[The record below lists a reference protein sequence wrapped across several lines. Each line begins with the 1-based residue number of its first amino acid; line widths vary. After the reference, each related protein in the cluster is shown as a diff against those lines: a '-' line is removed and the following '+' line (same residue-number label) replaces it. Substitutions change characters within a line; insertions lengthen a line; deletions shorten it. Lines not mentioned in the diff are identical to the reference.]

1 MFTLKFFK
9 NPYEDGSQSSA
20 VVSAK
25 SYEKYKRSNGS
36 TEIIV
41 HDSAVQ
47 NMGVCYNVS
56 NEEQHYQSCYIENI
70 AGKTIDTVNYLTF
83 ATPS

>member
-1 MFTLKFFK
+1 MFTLKFYKVPFD
-9 NPYEDGSQSSA
+9 DGAESSA

-25 SYEKYKRSNGS
+25 SYEKYKRSNGT

-47 NMGVCYNVS
+47 NLGVCYNVS
-56 NEEQHYQSCYIENI
+56 NEEQHYQTCYVENI
-70 AGKTIDTVNYLTF
+70 AGKTIDTVNSLTF
-83 ATPS
+83 ANPI

>member
-36 TEIIV
+36 TEIVV

-70 AGKTIDTVNYLTF
+70 AGKTIDTVNSLTF

>member
-9 NPYEDGSQSSA
+9 KPYPDGSESSA

-36 TEIIV
+36 TEIII

-70 AGKTIDTVNYLTF
+70 AGKTIDTVNSLTF
-83 ATPS
+83 ADPS

>member
-1 MFTLKFFK
+1 MFTLKFYKVPFD
-9 NPYEDGSQSSA
+9 DGAESSA

-25 SYEKYKRSNGS
+25 SYQKYKRKDGS

-47 NMGVCYNVS
+47 NLGVCYNVS
-56 NEEQHYQSCYIENI
+56 GEGCDYQSCYVENI
-70 AGKTIDTVNYLTF
+70 AGKTIDTINCESF
-83 ATPS
+83 ASPA

>member
-70 AGKTIDTVNYLTF
+70 AGKTIDTVNSLTF

>member
-9 NPYEDGSQSSA
+9 KPYPDGSESSA
-20 VVSAK
+20 VVFAK

-41 HDSAVQ
+41 HDSAIQ

-56 NEEQHYQSCYIENI
+56 NEEQHYQTCYVENI
-70 AGKTIDTVNYLTF
+70 AGKTIDTVNSLTF
-83 ATPS
+83 ADPS